1 MRNAEALMQG
11 LIRRAWAGVGS
22 LEALMLVVGS
32 QSIAAQEFSGREK
45 LRAQTLEF
53 RRDVI
58 RVTDGVY
65 VAVGYSVA
73 NSILI
78 QGDGGSI
85 VVDTTSNAADARAV
99 RAEFAKLST
108 APVRAIVYT
117 HSHPDHVGGAAVF
130 AGNDAPEVYSHR
142 LFLERVPDIGRAGRD
157 GGDQFGMALPDA
169 LYINAGVGPEFGRST
184 AGAVAAGA

>member
-78 QGDGGSI
+78 PRHGGSI
-85 VVDTTSNAADARAV
+85 VVDTTSNGADPRCARA
-99 RAEFAKLST
+99 ELPTLS
-108 APVRAIVYT
+108 
-117 HSHPDHVGGAAVF
+117 AA
-130 AGNDAPEVYSHR
+130 H
-142 LFLERVPDIGRAGRD
+142 
-157 GGDQFGMALPDA
+157 
-169 LYINAGVGPEFGRST
+169 
-184 AGAVAAGA
+184 